1 MKNLFNKLKLSLN
14 TWLSKQKWYQWGVKN
29 EVQAHFYIIFSIG
42 LLTLPLWGILCLFT
56 QSIFISLLTSTGI
69 TFLLALSAMF
79 LREFTNESGFSWKD
93 ILNGLAGY
101 GTSMVIVFIISIV
114 VFFILSL

>member
-1 MKNLFNKLKLSLN
+1 MKNLFNKFKLTLN

-29 EVQAHFYIIFSIG
+29 EVQAHFYIIFGFG
-42 LLTLPLWGILCLFT
+42 LLTLPLWGVLCLFI
-56 QSIFISLLTSTGI
+56 QSLFTSLLISAGI

-93 ILNGLAGY
+93 ILNGLVGY
-101 GTSMVIVFIISIV
+101 GTSMVIVFIIAIIT
-114 VFFILSL
+114 FFILAL

>member
-1 MKNLFNKLKLSLN
+1 MKNLFNKFKKALN
-14 TWLSKQKWYQWGVKN
+14 LWLSKQKWYQWGVKN
-29 EVQAHFYIIFSIG
+29 EVQAHFYIIFGVG
-42 LLTLPLWGILCLFT
+42 LLTLPLWGILCLFI
-56 QSIFISLLTSTGI
+56 QSIFTSLLISVGI
-69 TFLLALSAMF
+69 TFLLASFAML

-101 GTSMVIVFIISIV
+101 GTSMVIVFIVSIV